1 MPIYLLLVEAGRER
15 RGVCGWF
22 RGVRESR
29 ERGRERNNG
38 GVGER
43 SRVSNFKPVKLLC
56 FTPPSDFFCSCSLY
70 RRFVSCNFHSTST
83 TISGFRWYHA
93 VCFLKKLHLSEFF
106 LFVPPFDSPKLLSL
120 VGGNSVFLGD
130 TRDKWPFEP
139 FQSRVFPISPSPSLL
154 KNSVFLF
161 IDSIRC
167 SLLMLFS
174 DYENTRYVKFGIFC

>member
-15 RGVCGWF
+15 RGVSGWF
-22 RGVRESR
+22 RGKRESR

-83 TISGFRWYHA
+83 TISGFPVRP
-93 VCFLKKLHLSEFF
+93 CRLFSEKTSSF
-106 LFVPPFDSPKLLSL
+106 
-120 VGGNSVFLGD
+120 
-130 TRDKWPFEP
+130 
-139 FQSRVFPISPSPSLL
+139 RVF
-154 KNSVFLF
+154 SV
-161 IDSIRC
+161 C
-167 SLLMLFS
+167 
-174 DYENTRYVKFGIFC
+174 TTV